1 MPAYI
6 DHALSFARMNSVIVR
21 NGTRPTAITVAPS
34 SRRGPSSPAMRIS
47 ILMFESATC
56 IAIAEAKHPRRL
68 EGSVVGI
75 SRANW
80 SFVNDSH
87 GRGALGSCPCLPIAP
102 GRGDYRKVLV
112 PCASLAYTTKGMNR
126 PTFNYAADFLRRH
139 HQYSTYMGL

>member
-1 MPAYI
+1 MSAYI

-87 GRGALGSCPCLPIAP
+87 GRGARLLQGEVTIAKSSFP
-102 GRGDYRKVLV
+102 AQAWRTRRK
-112 PCASLAYTTKGMNR
+112 G
-126 PTFNYAADFLRRH
+126 
-139 HQYSTYMGL
+139 